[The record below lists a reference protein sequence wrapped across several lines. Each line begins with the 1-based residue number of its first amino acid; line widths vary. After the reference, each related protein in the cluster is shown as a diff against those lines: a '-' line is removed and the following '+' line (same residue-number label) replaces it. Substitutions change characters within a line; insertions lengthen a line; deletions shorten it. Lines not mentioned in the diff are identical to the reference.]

1 MFIGFQLGD
10 NLDTCSTLTWQVAI
24 FQKQTLEDI
33 ILWETQLKAI
43 GKDNFFK
50 ILLKRITG
58 DNEKN
63 KFHPS
68 LLHSEMFNLELLR
81 KRNIY
86 LKLFFQILVN

>member
-1 MFIGFQLGD
+1 MFNFDIAG
-10 NLDTCSTLTWQVAI
+10 SYI
-24 FQKQTLEDI
+24 QKQTLEDI

-63 KFHPS
+63 KFHPACS
-68 LLHSEMFNLELLR
+68 IVKCL
-81 KRNIY
+81 I
-86 LKLFFQILVN
+86 